1 MQLQQQIA
9 VRDHLQAVAI
19 LTQKLR
25 SPDREQAWQHL
36 NIIAELI
43 MLKETTH
50 EAQPTGQPPI
60 QHHT

>member
-25 SPDREQAWQHL
+25 SPDRERAWQHL
-36 NIIAELI
+36 NVIAEL
-43 MLKETTH
+43 MQL
-50 EAQPTGQPPI
+50 
-60 QHHT
+60 HTLLEVAKPLV